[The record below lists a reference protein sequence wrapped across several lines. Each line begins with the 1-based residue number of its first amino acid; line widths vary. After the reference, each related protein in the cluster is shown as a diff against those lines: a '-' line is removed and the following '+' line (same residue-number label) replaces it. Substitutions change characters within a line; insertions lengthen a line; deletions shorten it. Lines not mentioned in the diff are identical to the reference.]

1 MNHFVGYWRYLPGN
15 PTNCKLK
22 IANVPA
28 AITPLVFS
36 DCPSKRVGCRK
47 LEITWTKNI
56 YDALDFLGPE
66 PVRRIGNR
74 AYVLVQRKWPR
85 DLPMQHTG
93 ATDALM
99 TTIEEVDG
107 QVTFATGIIMAP
119 PPFNVC
125 VYDMSYSDDGVAIHA
140 LPRPYQSWDI
150 FAWHAWPPSPEVTS
164 ETFPH
169 WKLGN
174 GCDYCTSLEPS
185 ASMLP
190 CQCWGPRGPVFFN
203 TVNRTLNGLVYDG
216 SGRIVMRSVKDGW
229 ISIWSDGE
237 PRGIDLVRFDA
248 STTPLVRHARA
259 ITALAV
265 DRTDGDRL
273 VWMEADDQGG
283 FKAASASRSQ
293 RCGRPPTPHQN
304 IKSRYRVSRTRRPT
318 RPTCGFPV
326 ATWLPTQVSFCIS
339 SLRSL
344 RT

>member
-1 MNHFVGYWRYLPGN
+1 VPSGGQPDAQTQNNGVISDPPIVNDDSYQWDGGVNHFVGYWRYLPGN

-47 LEITWTKNI
+47 LEITWTQNI

-185 ASMLP
+185 CVDAALPVLGSARPRLFQHRESHLERPGLRWFRPHRHAVGEGRMDFDLVGRRAS
-190 CQCWGPRGPVFFN
+190 RDRS
-203 TVNRTLNGLVYDG
+203 RTLRRLHHSARSARESNYRFSRG
-216 SGRIVMRSVKDGW
+216 SDGW
-229 ISIWSDGE
+229 RSARVDG
-237 PRGIDLVRFDA
+237 G
-248 STTPLVRHARA
+248 
-259 ITALAV
+259 
-265 DRTDGDRL
+265 
-273 VWMEADDQGG
+273 
-283 FKAASASRSQ
+283 
-293 RCGRPPTPHQN
+293 
-304 IKSRYRVSRTRRPT
+304 
-318 RPTCGFPV
+318 
-326 ATWLPTQVSFCIS
+326 
-339 SLRSL
+339 
-344 RT
+344 